1 MLKILDVLSFGLI
14 GATSPHRN
22 HTGNCAQHA
31 KMSWPLSLM
40 VMSMMMRAGGG
51 GELQVVRGS
60 DVSWRGCWVADSCCC
75 LHQTCCIHWNTS
87 LFSLLLEASLKSGC
101 WCAVQATLLVGLNE
115 GSKLFVQ
122 AQCVHRIGKWCELH
136 SR

>member
-1 MLKILDVLSFGLI
+1 MASVFDGDVYDDE
-14 GATSPHRN
+14 
-22 HTGNCAQHA
+22 
-31 KMSWPLSLM
+31 SW
-40 VMSMMMRAGGG
+40 GG